1 MGDVFSTVLE
11 CVDPASNKDVDGV
24 DVKELFLAEPEA
36 DPAVIQVAKGYS
48 VNLNKLMPTMR
59 RVLGTLEKLDL
70 LDADIAAK
78 SSVSSYVRQC
88 SDRERLARMANKIL
102 QEVRRLDIT

>member
-48 VNLNKLMPTMR
+48 VNLNKLAPTMR
-59 RVLGTLEKLDL
+59 RVLESLGELDMLEPEFALRLSED
-70 LDADIAAK
+70 
-78 SSVSSYVRQC
+78 SYVRQC
-88 SDRERLARMANKIL
+88 SDRERLTRLANKIL
-102 QEVRRLDIT
+102 KEVRRLDIT